1 MEKKH
6 CSTRSNGEMKSGH
19 NNSRIKVSLSS
30 SQIES
35 MPRRKASH
43 SMRLVLGSTERLR
56 NRMTSLPAPVRDGT
70 KELHLAIFSQREA
83 AAVHL
88 T

>member
-1 MEKKH
+1 
-6 CSTRSNGEMKSGH
+6 
-19 NNSRIKVSLSS
+19 
-30 SQIES
+30 

-56 NRMTSLPAPVRDGT
+56 NTMTSLPAPVRDGT